1 MRLLIAAA
9 LLIAIQDSAAAGSF
23 RCNVARGTM
32 TTYQKDGR
40 WEDRVERGELAR
52 SIRQLHVILSEGG
65 NSATLE
71 TIQPGDKAGFKAIA
85 EWREIGGVIMVV
97 QYHELGGANLLSIFR
112 DQQGKRPATWSRHA
126 GLGYGGVATQ
136 FSGHCEA
143 E

>member
-1 MRLLIAAA
+1 MIL
-9 LLIAIQDSAAAGSF
+9 
-23 RCNVARGTM
+23 N
-32 TTYQKDGR
+32 DG
-40 WEDRVERGELAR
+40 E
-52 SIRQLHVILSEGG
+52 G

-112 DQQGKRPATWSRHA
+112 DQQGKGKRPATWSRHA